1 MKHLRDIALALAAII
16 CGSTTAANAEKWSC
30 EMEMKKGKPYKQE
43 WIVSDDKMKMF
54 VPKGKGFYR
63 VAVDDDDTLLGFL
76 RFWADPAKSPR
87 PFTSYVLIV
96 KSTGVAIEIDD
107 NDFDWD
113 RDPSSGCRRG
123 VSSFGHCSLEQ
134 P

>member
-1 MKHLRDIALALAAII
+1 
-16 CGSTTAANAEKWSC
+16 
-30 EMEMKKGKPYKQE
+30 MKKGKPYKQE

-76 RFWADPAKSPR
+76 RIWTDPKKSPR

-107 NDFDWD
+107 MDFDWGP
-113 RDPSSGCRRG
+113 RPEQWMPPS